1 MTAPDAAGPLQGVVG
16 TEGEHGR
23 PQSRLPSEG
32 AALRS
37 VGTAAGWE
45 AEAAAPERR
54 MKRVMQIETVGIVFF
69 DSSGR
74 LLECNDAFLRMSG
87 LKGADVYDGRVGW
100 QDITPPEWHPA
111 GRRAMEEFAET
122 GRVTGFEKEYVRPDG
137 SRWWGLFSATRGEDG
152 EGMGYV
158 VDVTERRRAEAGRR
172 ATEAEFRAMFEL
184 SSVGQFQA
192 DLATGNIVRA
202 NVRFCEIVGYSSVEL
217 ARMRM
222 EELTHAEDRTA
233 IASMLERLVQGH
245 AQETA
250 FETRLMRRD
259 GGMVWIEGNLTLMRD
274 DAGAPVRMVAIVRD
288 VSAQKGTEQALAESR
303 ERLRLILESARD
315 YAIISTDL
323 QRRVTSWNPGA
334 ERISGYTEA
343 EVLGQSADLI
353 FTPEDLERGDA
364 KREAHIALTTGRA
377 ANERWHRR
385 KDGSR
390 FWGSGVMMAMLDA
403 RGLPVGMVK
412 IFRDETDARKSSE
425 ALKRSREQ
433 LWEALREN
441 ERARDELQAASRAK
455 DHFLAVLSHE
465 LRTPLTPVLM
475 AAQALGMRHDLPEGV
490 RPALEMIQRN
500 VRIEASFI
508 DDLLDLTRISR
519 GRMEIVPEPT
529 DLHAAV
535 ESAIAACQPIID
547 QKRIR
552 LEVGLDAGRHDLNG
566 DRHRLQQ
573 AMRNVVKNAA
583 KFTPEE
589 GQIWISTEN
598 PGDGNLF
605 RLTVG
610 DSGIGIEADHITTI
624 FEAFSQGGE
633 WVAREYGGLGLGLA
647 IAKATIEAHGGSILA
662 SSEGKDRGT
671 TLTIEIP
678 LTRQL

>member
-1 MTAPDAAGPLQGVVG
+1 MSAPDAAAESLGVVG
-16 TEGEHGR
+16 TEGYHSR
-23 PQSRLPSEG
+23 PQSHPRGEADTLVDAP
-32 AALRS
+32 ADR
-37 VGTAAGWE
+37 GTGTT
-45 AEAAAPERR
+45 APEPR
-54 MKRVMQIETVGIVFF
+54 MKRVMEIETVGIVFF
-69 DSSGR
+69 DLSGR
-74 LLECNDAFLRMSG
+74 LLECNDAFLRMAG
-87 LKGADVYDGRVGW
+87 LEGTDVNAGRVFW
-100 QDITPPEWHPA
+100 QDITPPEWHAA
-111 GRRAMEEFAET
+111 GRRAMDEFHET
-122 GRVTGFEKEYVRPDG
+122 GRVTGYEKEYVRPDG

-158 VDVTERRRAEAGRR
+158 VDITERKHAEACRR

-192 DLATGNIVRA
+192 DLATGTIVRA

-222 EELTHAEDRTA
+222 VDLTHADDRSA
-233 IASMLERLVQGH
+233 IASMLERLVQNH
-245 AQETA
+245 AQETS

-288 VSAQKGTEQALAESR
+288 VSAQKGTEDALAESR

-334 ERISGYTEA
+334 ERISGYSEA
-343 EVLGQSADLI
+343 DVIGTSADLI
-353 FTPEDLERGDA
+353 YTPEDIERGEPE
-364 KREAHIALTTGRA
+364 REARIALATGRA
-377 ANERWHRR
+377 ANERWHQR

-412 IFRDETDARKSSE
+412 IFRDETEARQSSE
-425 ALKRSREQ
+425 ALRRSREQ
-433 LWEALREN
+433 LWDALREN
-441 ERARDELQAASRAK
+441 ERAREDLQAASHAK

-519 GRMEIVPEPT
+519 GRLEIVPEPT

-535 ESAIAACQPIID
+535 EAAIAACQPLID

-552 LEVGLDAGRHDLNG
+552 LEIQLNAGRHDLNG

-573 AMRNVVKNAA
+573 AVRNVVKNAA
-583 KFTPEE
+583 KFTPDE
-589 GQIWISTEN
+589 GRVWVRSEN
-598 PGDGNLF
+598 PGDGNVF

-610 DSGIGIEADHITTI
+610 DNGIGIEADQIMSI

-662 SSEGKDRGT
+662 SSDGKDRGT

-678 LTRQL
+678 LARML